1 MEAHLKTRFMLGLN
15 VAFINWLSII
25 SIGCE
30 TTETGVAVF
39 EVDIKNGKVESADNK
54 FEISQGD
61 TAFIKFSADEPFTV
75 FVHGYDIEH
84 NVDPSDS
91 ASLEFQ
97 IVGEFTGNFPIHMHE
112 IEQKTHRKGDHN
124 HESHDHSSTNSKHV
138 LISNLIVN
146 PN

>member
-1 MEAHLKTRFMLGLN
+1 MLVLN
-15 VAFINWLSII
+15 LAFVISLAII

-30 TTETGVAVF
+30 PTETGVSVF
-39 EVDIKNGKVESADNK
+39 EVDIKNGKIESADNK

-91 ASLEFQ
+91 TSLEFK

-112 IEQKTHRKGDHN
+112 VEQNTHRKGDHD
-124 HESHDHSSTNSKHV
+124 HESHDHSSTDSNHV